1 MTTMFQ
7 DSQGFIE
14 LAKNPSHHS
23 RMKHINI
30 KFHHVRDAVAT
41 KKIHLQYCPTQEMIA
56 NLQRKDSRGQ
66 NLRNF
71 MQNLV

>member
-1 MTTMFQ
+1 MFEDNQ
-7 DSQGFIE
+7 ATID

-23 RMKHINI
+23 RIKDIGI

-41 KKIHLQYCPTQEMIA
+41 RKIYLQYCPTQEMIA
-56 NLQRKDSRGQ
+56 NLQRKDSQDQ

-71 MQNLV
+71 VKNLV